1 MPTSRPAAAF
11 AAALLLTAGAVLAQE
26 ATPAADPAPTPAPA
40 PPPATEPAPQRL
52 ERVEVTAEREGE
64 VEARRQSTAAKIV
77 VGREEIERFGDST
90 LGEVLKRLPG
100 VTMGGTPGRGGA
112 IRMRGLGSGYTQIL
126 LDGERVPPGFAID
139 SLDPEQVE
147 RIEILRA
154 PTAETGARA
163 IAGTINI
170 ITREGYR
177 KQAGDLKVGSAWE
190 NEQITPGFA
199 WTINDTAGAL
209 AYTVSASGAVQRQ
222 DSATDIVTVN
232 QTLADGTTTLAQNQ
246 GIVAH
251 EERQRLNLNARLQWR
266 GAAGESFTL
275 SPFAVISGGST
286 QRNSTLEQTVGVLP
300 PPYTSADA
308 ETDSSFSL
316 LRLNGQWNR
325 RLSETVR
332 GELRAGLGETRIA
345 SHTLTNQFGT
355 PPSEPDP
362 RVIDDDFSARDRSA
376 NLNGKLFALV
386 ANEHSLVGGVE
397 AEGTWR
403 QETRITTQDG
413 EPQLAGFGEDFNAA
427 VSRVAV
433 YAQDEWNPTPQWSAH
448 AGLRWEGLLTTGD
461 PADGNLVRNLSSV
474 WAPIVHAV
482 WKPDPASRSQLRAS
496 LTRSYRAPPLQSL
509 IARPTISL
517 RYPAPGPNVP
527 TAPDRVGNP
536 DLLPELANGIDLA
549 FEFYP
554 KGGGILSANVF
565 RRSIENLIRSVT
577 ALERVPWADVP
588 RWVAQPQN
596 IGSAI
601 TQGIELEAKLRLS
614 DVWPDALPVDLRA
627 NASIFRSSVE
637 SVPGPDNRLDQQPP
651 GTLNVGA
658 DYRLR
663 TIPLTLSGTVNWTP
677 SYTTRLSDEQTAS
690 VGSKLG
696 IDASALW
703 AFSPSVRL
711 RLSATNLA
719 AEDYVVGS
727 TFVGET
733 ERETAQ
739 TTART
744 YVNWQLRL
752 ELKL

>member
-1 MPTSRPAAAF
+1 MMAAAV
-11 AAALLLTAGAVLAQE
+11 AAQE
-26 ATPAADPAPTPAPA
+26 TAPGAGPAPSPA
-40 PPPATEPAPQRL
+40 PPSEPAPQRL
-52 ERVEVTAEREGE
+52 ERVEITAERANE
-64 VEARRQSTAAKIV
+64 VEERRQSTAAKIV
-77 VGREEIERFGDST
+77 VGRDEIERFGDST

-100 VTMGGTPGRGGA
+100 VTMGGAPGRGGA
-112 IRMRGLGSGYTQIL
+112 IRMRGLGGGYTQIL

-170 ITREGYR
+170 IMREGYR
-177 KQAGDLKVGSAWE
+177 KQDNDLKVGSAWE
-190 NEQITPGFA
+190 NGQITPGFA
-199 WTINDTAGAL
+199 WTRNGSAEDLT
-209 AYTVSASGAVQRQ
+209 YNVSASGAVQRR
-222 DSATDIVTVN
+222 DSQSDITTVN
-232 QTLADGTTTLAQNQ
+232 QLLADGTTTLAQDQ
-246 GIVAH
+246 HIATH

-266 GAAGESFTL
+266 GAAGESLLLTPYAVL
-275 SPFAVISGGST
+275 SDGRT
-286 QRNSTLEQTVGVLP
+286 QRLSMLEQTVGVLP
-300 PPYTSADA
+300 PPYASSDA
-308 ETDSSFSL
+308 QTDSDFAL

-355 PPSEPDP
+355 PPGELDP
-362 RVIDDDFSARDRSA
+362 RVIDDDFEARDRSA
-376 NLNGKLFALV
+376 NLNGKVFALV

-397 AEGTWR
+397 AEGAWR

-413 EPQLAGFGEDFNAA
+413 VPQLAGFGEDFDAA
-427 VSRVAV
+427 VSRVAL

-461 PADGNLVRNLSSV
+461 PADGHLVRNVSSV

-482 WKPDPASRSQLRAS
+482 WKPDPASRSQVRAS

-527 TAPDRVGNP
+527 TSPDRIGNP
-536 DLLPELANGIDLA
+536 DLLPELANGVDVA

-554 KGGGILSANVF
+554 KSGGILSANLF
-565 RRSIENLIRSVT
+565 RRNIDNLIRNVVS
-577 ALERVPWADVP
+577 EQRVPWADVP
-588 RWVAQPQN
+588 RWVSQPQN

-601 TQGIELEAKLRLS
+601 TQGIELEAKFRLS
-614 DVWPDALPVDLRA
+614 DLWPEALPVDLRA
-627 NASIFRSSVE
+627 NASIFRSSVQ

-663 TIPLTLSGTVNWTP
+663 SMPLTLSATVNWTP
-677 SYTTRLSDEQTAS
+677 GYSTRLADDQWAS
-690 VGSKLG
+690 VGAKTVV
-696 IDASALW
+696 DANLLW
-703 AFSPSVRL
+703 TFSPAVRL
-711 RLSATNLA
+711 RLSATNLSA
-719 AEDYVVGS
+719 ANYQTGS
-727 TFVGET
+727 SFEFVTPVPNDPSGVPQL
-733 ERETAQ
+733 ETAQ
-739 TTART
+739 TTTRT
-744 YVNWQLRL
+744 YINWQLRL

>member
-11 AAALLLTAGAVLAQE
+11 AAALLLTAAAAAAQE
-26 ATPAADPAPTPAPA
+26 ATPAAEPAPTPAPA
-40 PPPATEPAPQRL
+40 PPPAPQRL
-52 ERVEVTAEREGE
+52 ERVEVTAERESE
-64 VEARRQSTAAKIV
+64 VETRRQSTAAKII
-77 VGREEIERFGDST
+77 VGRDEIERFGDST

-177 KQAGDLKVGSAWE
+177 RQASDLKVGSAWE
-190 NEQITPGFA
+190 NDQITPGFS
-199 WTINDTAGAL
+199 WTTNDTAGAL
-209 AYTVSASGAVQRQ
+209 AYAVSASGAVQRQ

-232 QTLADGTTTLAQNQ
+232 QSLRDGTTTLAQNQ
-246 GIVAH
+246 GIVAQ

-266 GAAGESFTL
+266 GAAGESVLLT
-275 SPFAVISGGST
+275 PFAVISSGNT
-286 QRNSTLEQTVGVLP
+286 QRNSTLEQTVGALP

-308 ETDSSFSL
+308 QTDSSFSL

-325 RLSETVR
+325 RVSETVR
-332 GELRAGLGETRIA
+332 GELRAGLGESRIA

-362 RVIDDDFSARDRSA
+362 RVIDDDFAARDRSA

-403 QETRITTQDG
+403 QETRVTIQDG

-427 VSRVAV
+427 VARVAV

-461 PADGNLVRNLSSV
+461 PADGIPVRNLSSV

-482 WKPDPASRSQLRAS
+482 WKPDPASRSQVRAS

-509 IARPTISL
+509 IARPTISP

-527 TAPDRVGNP
+527 TSPDRVGNP

-554 KGGGILSANVF
+554 KGGGILSANLF
-565 RRSIENLIRSVT
+565 RRNIDNLIRSVT
-577 ALERVPWADVP
+577 TLERVSWADVP
-588 RWVAQPQN
+588 RWVSQPQN
-596 IGSAI
+596 IGSAV
-601 TQGIELEAKLRLS
+601 TQGIELEAKFRLS
-614 DVWPDALPVDLRA
+614 DLWPEALPIDLRA
-627 NASIFRSSVE
+627 NASLFRSSVE

-651 GTLNVGA
+651 GTINVGA
-658 DYRLR
+658 DYRLLS
-663 TIPLTLSGTVNWTP
+663 IPLTLSGTVGWTP
-677 SYTTRLSDEQTAS
+677 SYTTRLAEDQTAS

-696 IDASALW
+696 IDASVLW
-703 AFSPSVRL
+703 TFSPSVRL

-719 AEDYVVGS
+719 ARDYLVGS
-727 TFVGET
+727 TFDGEL

-744 YVNWQLRL
+744 YINWQLRL

>member
-1 MPTSRPAAAF
+1 MPTSRPAAAL
-11 AAALLLTAGAVLAQE
+11 AAALMCIAAAAAAQQAAPAAAAASAPE
-26 ATPAADPAPTPAPA
+26 ATP
-40 PPPATEPAPQRL
+40 QVL
-52 ERVEVTAEREGE
+52 ERVEVTAERDNE
-64 VEARRQSTAAKIV
+64 VETRRQSTAAKIV
-77 VGREEIERFGDST
+77 VGRDEIERFGDST

-170 ITREGYR
+170 IMREGYR
-177 KQAGDLKVGSAWE
+177 KEAGDLKVGSAWE
-190 NEQITPGFA
+190 NGEITPGFA
-199 WTINDTAGAL
+199 WTTSDTAGAL
-209 AYTVSASGAVQRQ
+209 TYTVSASGAVQRQ
-222 DSATDIVTVN
+222 DSQTDITTVN

-246 GIVAH
+246 STASQ

-266 GAAGESFTL
+266 GAAGESL
-275 SPFAVISGGST
+275 VLMPFAVLSDGTT
-286 QRNSTLEQTVGVLP
+286 QRASQLVQTVGVEP
-300 PPYTSADA
+300 PPYATARADA
-308 ETDSSFSL
+308 DGSFSL
-316 LRLNGQWNR
+316 LRVNGQWNR
-325 RLSETVR
+325 RLGEAVRSEV
-332 GELRAGLGETRIA
+332 RAGIGESRVA
-345 SHTLTNQFGT
+345 NHTLTDEFDGAGALVNH
-355 PPSEPDP
+355 
-362 RVIDDDFSARDRSA
+362 IDDEADVRDRSA
-376 NLNGKLFALV
+376 NLSAKLFALV
-386 ANEHSLVGGVE
+386 DNEHSVVGGIE
-397 AEGTWR
+397 TEGTWR
-403 QETRITTQDG
+403 SETRITTQNG
-413 EPQLAGFGEDFNAA
+413 EPLLAGFGENFDAA
-427 VSRVAV
+427 TSRLALYV
-433 YAQDEWNPTPQWSAH
+433 QDEWNPTPTLSAH
-448 AGLRWEGLLTTGD
+448 AGLRWEGLATTGD
-461 PADGNLVRNLSSV
+461 QADGSLVRNVSSV

-482 WKPDPASRSQLRAS
+482 WKPDPASRSQVRAS

-517 RYPAPGPNVP
+517 RYPVPGPNVP
-527 TAPDRVGNP
+527 TSPDRVGNP
-536 DLLPELANGIDLA
+536 ELLPELANGIDLA

-554 KGGGILSANVF
+554 KGGGVLSASIF
-565 RRSIENLIRSVT
+565 RRNIDNLIRSVT

-596 IGSAI
+596 IGSAV
-601 TQGIELEAKLRLS
+601 TQGVEFEAKFRLS
-614 DVWPDALPVDLRA
+614 DLWPDALPVDLRA
-627 NASIFRSSVE
+627 NASLFRSSVE

-663 TIPLTLSGTVNWTP
+663 SIPLTLSGTVNWTP
-677 SYTTRLSDEQTAS
+677 AYATRMSDEQTVS

-703 AFSPSVRL
+703 TFSPGVRL

-719 AEDYVVGS
+719 AEDYVLGNS
-727 TFVGET
+727 FVGET